1 MTKEQAI
8 ENLEEIIELAKDEI
22 NQNDKNITATLD
34 LTDLKSCNLFT
45 DEIGHFFLKIVCLW
59 YTSII
64 HFR

>member
-1 MTKEQAI
+1 MTEIPHKHRLYGQKEFSPFI
-8 ENLEEIIELAKDEI
+8 GRF
-22 NQNDKNITATLD
+22 TLIGSN